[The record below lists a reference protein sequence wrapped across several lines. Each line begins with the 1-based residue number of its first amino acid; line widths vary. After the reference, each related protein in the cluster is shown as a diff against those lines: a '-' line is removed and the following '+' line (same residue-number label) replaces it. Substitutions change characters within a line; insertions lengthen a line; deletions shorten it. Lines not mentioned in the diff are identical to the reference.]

1 MSPLGLMLF
10 SDLSVCPQV
19 THLWDDSTANPSGSP
34 KEEII
39 RCRMDGVNY
48 RVTVEA
54 EPDPSER
61 QACLTP
67 EPGL

>member
-10 SDLSVCPQV
+10 SDLSARPQV
-19 THLWDDSTANPSGSP
+19 THLRDGSTSNPSGSP

-39 RCRMDGVNY
+39 RCRVDGVNY

-54 EPDPSER
+54 EPEP
-61 QACLTP
+61 LTRP
-67 EPGL
+67 CGR